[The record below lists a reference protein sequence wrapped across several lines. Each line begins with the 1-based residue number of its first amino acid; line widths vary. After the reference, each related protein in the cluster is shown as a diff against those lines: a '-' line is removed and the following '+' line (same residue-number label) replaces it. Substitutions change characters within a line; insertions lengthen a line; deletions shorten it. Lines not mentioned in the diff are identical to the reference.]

1 MSTKHIQTSSPGTMH
16 SFSTSTMPDSRIP
29 RSTTRAS
36 SMASSP
42 GGPDSKVG
50 WAMGMSSAPVVSTPM
65 LGVSPKG
72 VPGMI
77 FTPAMTSVFP
87 SFTLA
92 DPSADSM
99 QLVSTLISLTSVIP
113 RPSCLL
119 PSASRFMMWSRL
131 ISDIISLLIRIPPG
145 RVWSSAS

>member
-1 MSTKHIQTSSPGTMH
+1 
-16 SFSTSTMPDSRIP
+16 
-29 RSTTRAS
+29 
-36 SMASSP
+36 
-42 GGPDSKVG
+42 
-50 WAMGMSSAPVVSTPM
+50 MGISSAPVVRTPM

-77 FTPAMTSVFP
+77 LTPAMTSVLP
-87 SFTLA
+87 SLTLA
-92 DPSADSM
+92 DPSALSM
-99 QLVSTLISLTSVIP
+99 QFVSTWIFLTSVTP

-131 ISDIISLLIRIPPG
+131 ISDIISLLIRIPPV

>member
-1 MSTKHIQTSSPGTMH
+1 
-16 SFSTSTMPDSRIP
+16 
-29 RSTTRAS
+29 
-36 SMASSP
+36 
-42 GGPDSKVG
+42 
-50 WAMGMSSAPVVSTPM
+50 MGMSSAPVVSTPM

-77 FTPAMTSVFP
+77 FTPAITSVFP